1 MENGVVL
8 CVVAVAMIDA
18 GKTFCQSLPR
28 YIYMEVL
35 NVPWL
40 FDLEQSFLNLPA
52 ILYPQSCQPFLF
64 LCSEISYYCRFVPK
78 VGPGNK

>member
-1 MENGVVL
+1 MKNGVVL

-28 YIYMEVL
+28 NIYMEVL

-52 ILYPQSCQPFLF
+52 ILISLF
-64 LCSEISYYCRFVPK
+64 RISYYCRFVPE
-78 VGPGNK
+78 VGPGNSPGH